1 MLMVYNW
8 QAKTSLAKRLVLD
21 ETVVVNLQWCI
32 SHLHDG
38 SSSSSNRYDGGGGD
52 GGGGG
57 DALRRRIWSMAALV
71 DC

>member
-8 QAKTSLAKRLVLD
+8 QAKTSLAKRLVL

-38 SSSSSNRYDGGGGD
+38 SSNRYDGGGGD
-52 GGGGG
+52 GGG
-57 DALRRRIWSMAALV
+57 DALRRRI
-71 DC
+71 